1 MSRVILQD
9 ETARQAIISDLD
21 TCLLVEAGA
30 GSGKTTSLVQ
40 RMVALIKENRCQVD
54 TLAAI
59 TFTRKAAAELKGRFQ
74 LALEEAFA
82 EESDPVKRVRLDQA
96 LGKLGRCFVGT
107 VHSFCSTLLRERPVE
122 ARIDPDFG
130 ELEELDDAVL
140 RSRAWDDYLLQMQ
153 LTDPQ
158 ALKVLSDIGCDP
170 GELKDFYE
178 TLLNYPDVEIVQK
191 AVPMPNFDE
200 IRHELYSFLDWAQGL
215 LPQQVPPKGWDAL
228 QKLIRKG
235 IQHRDIFD
243 LEEDL
248 NLLELLSELD
258 RKPGIV
264 KNRWDDPDDAQDALD
279 AFEKLKEE
287 HILPF
292 LRQWREHCYCVL
304 VDFVQPALDYYR
316 DLKDERS
323 KLNFQDLLLQAASLL
338 RDNPEVRCY
347 FQGRFTHLLVD
358 EFQDT
363 DPVQAEVMF
372 YLTGTDLAEKNWYRL
387 IPRPGSLFVVGD
399 PRQSIYRF
407 RRADIDT
414 YNEVKKLL
422 EASGGRVLTLTT
434 NFRSVKAIGGWVNS
448 VFHDVFPQQAI
459 PCQASF
465 ASMDT
470 VRFDGKGCDSGI
482 RLISIPKVAR
492 NNRREITQIDAE
504 KIASFIYRALHGEL
518 KLARTPE
525 ENKMGL
531 TENPQ
536 PGDFL
541 LLLRYKAYMDVYARA
556 LEDLGIPFRIA
567 GGSGFSASRE
577 IRDLL
582 HLFQSLL
589 DPEDPIKLLSA
600 LRGGLFAV
608 SDDSLWEF
616 KEAGGD
622 FHINAQMPAALDTD
636 TANLF
641 DESFKRLQVYC
652 EWVRTLPASAAA
664 AKIMQDTGIIPTA
677 LAGEQGKAQAG
688 YIVQGLEF
696 LASAERMGVTSFA
709 ELVSFLET
717 LIDAGIEEEIDLYP
731 WDDQTVRIMNLHKAK
746 GLEAPVVILANPTK
760 GAGFAPSI
768 HISRAGE
775 KPCGYFLIQ
784 KRKFYR
790 DEILGQPA
798 GWEHFSQK
806 EKEYLEAEENR
817 LLYVAATRAK
827 NLLVVSI
834 YPDKPTDSPW
844 HLFNKNLTTATVLD
858 DQGSS
863 GMISCEKNESSLKPA
878 DMEEARGNFLNH
890 ESSINLPS
898 YLDTAVTSLVK
909 SSGSF
914 PSRVMTGRGFSWGRT
929 IHHVLEYCA
938 KKDQD
943 NLDLFIKNV
952 LIEEGRVPEEKEEV
966 LEYVKGILSSPFWK
980 RVMRSKKRFVEV
992 PFGQHVPGSPGN
1004 NDTLVSGVIDLVF
1017 LEEEGWVIVDYKTD
1031 TVKDDEEL
1039 YRLVDYY
1046 SPQLDLYRSF
1056 WEEIAGEKVLE
1067 TGLYFTSVD
1076 RWVPLNFEESKQV
1089 FYKQT
1094 ITGGDSSEGD
1104 LQKRDR

>member
-1 MSRVILQD
+1 MSRVVLKD
-9 ETARQAIISDLD
+9 EAARQAIIHDLD

-40 RMVALIKENRCQVD
+40 RMVALIKEGRCQVD

-96 LGKLGRCFVGT
+96 LGKLERCFVGT

-122 ARIDPDFG
+122 AGIDPDFE

-140 RSRAWDDYLLQMQ
+140 RSKAWDDYLLQMQ
-153 LTDPQ
+153 LTDPH
-158 ALKVLSDIGCDP
+158 ALKVLSDIGCDHA
-170 GELKDFYE
+170 ELKDFYE
-178 TLLNYPDVEIVQK
+178 TLLDYPDVEIVQK
-191 AVPMPNFDE
+191 AVPTPNFDE

-215 LPQQVPPKGWDAL
+215 LPNQVPPKGWDPL

-235 IQHRDIFD
+235 IQHRHIFD
-243 LEEDL
+243 LEEHL

-258 RKPGIV
+258 RKPDIV
-264 KNRWDDPDDAQDALD
+264 KNRWDEPDDSQDALD
-279 AFEKLKEE
+279 AFKKFKDE
-287 HILPF
+287 HLLTF

-304 VDFVQPALDYYR
+304 VDFVQPALDCYR

-338 RDNPEVRCY
+338 RENAEVRHY
-347 FQGRFTHLLVD
+347 FQGRYTHLLVD

-363 DPVQAEVMF
+363 DPIQAEVMF
-372 YLTGTDLAEKNWYRL
+372 YLTGTDLAESKWRRL
-387 IPRPGSLFVVGD
+387 KPRPGSLFVVGD

-434 NFRSVKAIGGWVNS
+434 NFRSVKTIGKWVNC
-448 VFHDVFPQQAI
+448 VFHDVFPQQAT
-459 PCQASF
+459 PYQASF
-465 ASMDT
+465 APMDT

-482 RLISIPKVAR
+482 RVISIPKVAR
-492 NNRREITQIDAE
+492 NNRREITEIDAG
-504 KIASFIYRALHGEL
+504 KVASFIYRALHGEL

-541 LLLRYKAYMDVYARA
+541 ILLRYKAFMDVYARA

-567 GGSGFSASRE
+567 GGSGFSASQE
-577 IRDLL
+577 INDLL
-582 HLFQSLL
+582 HLFQLLL
-589 DPEDPIKLLSA
+589 DPEDPVKLLSA

-616 KEAGGD
+616 KAAGGE
-622 FHINAQMPAALDTD
+622 FNIYSQIPAALDTD

-641 DESFKRLQVYC
+641 DESFKRLQVYG

-688 YIVQGLEF
+688 YLVQALEF
-696 LASAERMGVTSFA
+696 LASAERTGVTSFA

-731 WDDQTVRIMNLHKAK
+731 WDDRTVRIMNLHKAK

-760 GAGFAPSI
+760 SADFSPSV
-768 HISRAGE
+768 HISRAGD
-775 KPCGYFLIQ
+775 KPCGFFLIQ

-790 DEILGQPA
+790 DEVLGQPA
-798 GWEHFSQK
+798 GWESLSQK
-806 EKEYLEAEENR
+806 EKKYLEAEENR

-827 NLLVVSI
+827 NLLVVST
-834 YPDKPTDSPW
+834 YPDQPTASPW

-863 GMISCEKNESSLKPA
+863 GMISCEKKESSLNPG
-878 DMEEARGNFLNH
+878 DLEEARIRFLNH
-890 ESSINLPS
+890 ESRVNLPS
-898 YLDTAVTSLVK
+898 YREAAVTSLVK
-909 SSGSF
+909 SSGSY
-914 PSRVMTGRGFSWGRT
+914 PSREITGRGFSWGRT
-929 IHHVLEYCA
+929 IHRILEFCA
-938 KKDQD
+938 KGDQD
-943 NLDLFIKNV
+943 NLDLFIENV
-952 LIEEGRVPEEKEEV
+952 LIEEVRVPEEKGEV
-966 LEYVKGILSSPFWK
+966 LEYVKGILRSPFWK
-980 RVMRSKKRFVEV
+980 RVMSSKNRFVEV
-992 PFGQHVPGSPGN
+992 PFGQHLPGSPGT

-1017 LEEEGWVIVDYKTD
+1017 LEKEGWVIVDYKTD
-1031 TVKDDEEL
+1031 TVKNDEDI

-1056 WEEIAGEKVLE
+1056 WEEITGEKVLE
-1067 TGLYFTSVD
+1067 TGFYFTSVD
-1076 RWVPLNFEESKQV
+1076 RWVSLNFEK
-1089 FYKQT
+1089 
-1094 ITGGDSSEGD
+1094 
-1104 LQKRDR
+1104 